1 MKSKFLIVSL
11 LAVLSATSCKKDYT
25 CTCIVLNSAGIEQ
38 KYQTYVKAKK
48 KDREKACEATAPD
61 SSYGKTCTEEDAG
74 F

>member
-1 MKSKFLIVSL
+1 MKSKILMML
-11 LAVLSATSCKKDYT
+11 LLTICLATSCKKDYT
-25 CTCIVLNSAGIEQ
+25 CTCFVTNSAGIEQ

-61 SSYGKTCTEEDAG
+61 SSYGKVCTEEDAG

>member
-1 MKSKFLIVSL
+1 MKNKFLIVFL
-11 LAVLSATSCKKDYT
+11 LAVCSITSCKKDYT
-25 CTCIVLNSAGIEQ
+25 CTCYVTNSAGIQQ

-48 KDREKACEATAPD
+48 KNRAKACEATAPE